1 MVGINGWVRAWLRRN
16 WVENQAAE
24 AVSLLLTSCTGF
36 LYKVDMFN
44 FVTALSRVSIF
55 PRQNVYETTSTG
67 YTIPPESQN

>member
-1 MVGINGWVRAWLRRN
+1 M
-16 WVENQAAE
+16 ENQAAE

-55 PRQNVYETTSTG
+55 PRQNVYETTKQVLDPRYHQRAKINQT
-67 YTIPPESQN
+67 QFN